1 MSSSGITSV
10 FFAYLCGQRTI
21 IVMNWFSK
29 LFVKKGADNVV
40 MAEDKPSL
48 ERVPIN
54 SVGRII
60 AEINERR
67 MTGVGMSCMDM
78 YRCIPEV
85 FFPIEYIASRI
96 AGGNFLLKREKDD
109 SVVWYN
115 KSVNAFMSNP
125 NCAFSWKEF
134 VHDHFVQKLATG
146 TSFIRAVTSIDVDYR
161 SVLAYWVLPSER
173 VKVQAPM
180 TALPLYDY
188 AKIDDLIQSVDVMGA
203 FGMQMKIDPNHVMID
218 RDGIATLLNEYGYMK
233 AHSRLESLDKNIS
246 NLLAV
251 YDARN
256 VIFVKRG
263 GIGYIVSR
271 KMDATGTDALT
282 EKEKKQLVEQNAE
295 RYGIGRGQL
304 PYGISD
310 VPIDFVRTNLSIT
323 ELQPFDET
331 LADAINI
338 AGAYGIPAVL
348 VPRKDQSTFSN
359 QATAEKTVYSSV
371 VIPMA
376 KEFCKAFGSFIG
388 LDRSGFYLDVDF
400 SGVDC
405 LQDGMKT
412 EEEVKKLVNDRCRQ
426 QFLDGLIT
434 LNDWRGQI
442 GEAQIEEKINPLFS
456 KLKFD
461 MTDEDLETINRI
473 INQQTPNNN
482 GNREDE
488 KPGVQDQGE

>member
-1 MSSSGITSV
+1 
-10 FFAYLCGQRTI
+10 
-21 IVMNWFSK
+21 MNWFQHLFSK
-29 LFVKKGADNVV
+29 KSAENVV
-40 MAEDKPSL
+40 EVTEKSPQASTSPVDRGALLLAALDERKL
-48 ERVPIN
+48 ECN
-54 SVGRII
+54 
-60 AEINERR
+60 
-67 MTGVGMSCMDM
+67 MSYMDM

-96 AGGNFLLKREKDD
+96 AGGNFILKKEKDD
-109 SVVWYN
+109 SVVWRN
-115 KSVNAFMSNP
+115 KTVNDFLNHP

-134 VHDHFVQKLATG
+134 VHDHFVWKLATG
-146 TSFIRAVTSIDVDYR
+146 TSFIRAVTAIDVDYR
-161 SVLAYWVLPSER
+161 SVLAYWVLPSDR
-173 VKVQAPM
+173 VQVRAPRQ
-180 TALPLYDY
+180 LIPLYDVSE
-188 AKIDDLIQSVDVMGA
+188 ITDLIASIDIMGA
-203 FGMQMKIDPNHVMID
+203 FGRQVEITPKQVMID
-218 RDGIATLLNEYGYMK
+218 RDGIAPLLGDYNYNYMK
-233 AHSRLESLDKNIS
+233 AHSRLDSLRKNIA
-246 NLLAV
+246 NLLSV

-256 VIFVKRG
+256 VIFTKRG
-263 GIGYIVSR
+263 GIGYIVSK

-282 EKEKKQLVEQNAE
+282 EAEKKQLVEQNAE
-295 RYGIGRGQL
+295 RYGIGKGQL

-359 QATAEKTVYSSV
+359 QATAEKTVYASV

>member
-1 MSSSGITSV
+1 M
-10 FFAYLCGQRTI
+10 
-21 IVMNWFSK
+21 
-29 LFVKKGADNVV
+29 
-40 MAEDKPSL
+40 
-48 ERVPIN
+48 
-54 SVGRII
+54 
-60 AEINERR
+60 
-67 MTGVGMSCMDM
+67 
-78 YRCIPEV
+78 
-85 FFPIEYIASRI
+85 
-96 AGGNFLLKREKDD
+96 
-109 SVVWYN
+109 
-115 KSVNAFMSNP
+115 
-125 NCAFSWKEF
+125 
-134 VHDHFVQKLATG
+134 
-146 TSFIRAVTSIDVDYR
+146 
-161 SVLAYWVLPSER
+161 
-173 VKVQAPM
+173 
-180 TALPLYDY
+180 
-188 AKIDDLIQSVDVMGA
+188 
-203 FGMQMKIDPNHVMID
+203 
-218 RDGIATLLNEYGYMK
+218 
-233 AHSRLESLDKNIS
+233 
-246 NLLAV
+246 
-251 YDARN
+251 
-256 VIFVKRG
+256 KRG

-282 EKEKKQLVEQNAE
+282 EKEKKQLVEQNME
-295 RYGIGRGQL
+295 RYGIGKGQL

-359 QATAEKTVYSSV
+359 QATAEKTVYASV

-442 GEAQIEEKINPLFS
+442 GEAQIEEKENPLFS

-461 MTDEDLETINRI
+461 MTDEDLEIVNKI
-473 INQQTPNNN
+473 ILNQQNPNNN
-482 GNREDE
+482 GNRADE

>member
-1 MSSSGITSV
+1 
-10 FFAYLCGQRTI
+10 
-21 IVMNWFSK
+21 MNWFQQ
-29 LFVKKGADNVV
+29 LFTRKSAENVV
-40 MAEDKPSL
+40 AVDDTKPQQQG
-48 ERVPIN
+48 
-54 SVGRII
+54 SVDRGSVLL
-60 AEINERR
+60 ATLNESRLGC
-67 MTGVGMSCMDM
+67 TMSYMDM

-96 AGGNFLLKREKDD
+96 AGGRFLLKREKDD

-115 KSVNAFMSNP
+115 RTVNEFMSKP

-134 VHDHFVQKLATG
+134 VHDHFVWKLATG

-161 SVLAYWVLPSER
+161 SVLAYWVLPADR
-173 VKVQAPM
+173 VHVQPPRRL
-180 TALPLYDY
+180 LPLYDVSE
-188 AKIDDLIQSVDVMGA
+188 IGDLIESVDVMGA
-203 FGMQMKIDPNHVMID
+203 FGVQMHIDPKQVMVD
-218 RDGIATLLNEYGYMK
+218 RDGIATLLQEIGYMK
-233 AHSRLESLDKNIS
+233 AHSRLESLNKNIA

-271 KMDATGTDALT
+271 KMDETGTDALT
-282 EKEKKQLVEQNAE
+282 EKEKKDLVEQNAE
-295 RYGIGRGQL
+295 RYGIGAGQL

-359 QATAEKTVYSSV
+359 QATAEKTVYASV

-376 KEFCKAFGSFIG
+376 KDFCRSFGNFIG
-388 LDRSGFYLDVDF
+388 LDKSGLYLDVDF
-400 SGVDC
+400 SDVDC
-405 LQDGMKT
+405 MQDGLKT
-412 EEEVKKLVNDRCRQ
+412 EEEVKKMVNERCRQ

-442 GEAQIEEKINPLFS
+442 GEANIEEKVNPLFS
-456 KLKFD
+456 KLRFD
-461 MTDEDLETINRI
+461 MTDEELEIVNKI
-473 INQQTPNNN
+473 ILNQQNPNNN
-482 GNREDE
+482 GNRADE
-488 KPGVQDQGE
+488 KPGVQNQGE

>member
-1 MSSSGITSV
+1 MS
-10 FFAYLCGQRTI
+10 Y
-21 IVMNWFSK
+21 
-29 LFVKKGADNVV
+29 
-40 MAEDKPSL
+40 
-48 ERVPIN
+48 
-54 SVGRII
+54 
-60 AEINERR
+60 
-67 MTGVGMSCMDM
+67 MDM

-96 AGGNFLLKREKDD
+96 SGGNFQLKKEADD
-109 SVVWYN
+109 SVVWRNQTVN
-115 KSVNAFMSNP
+115 KLLNKP

-134 VHDHFVQKLATG
+134 VHDHFVWKLTTG
-146 TSFIRAVTSIDVDYR
+146 TSFIRAVTAIDVDYR
-161 SVLAYWVLPSER
+161 SVLAYWVLPSDR
-173 VKVQAPM
+173 VEVKAPR
-180 TALPLYDY
+180 ALVPLFDVSELS
-188 AKIDDLIQSVDVMGA
+188 DLIASVDVMGA
-203 FGMQMKIDPNHVMID
+203 FGYQMRIDPRQVMID
-218 RDGIATLLNEYGYMK
+218 RDGIATLLIENGYMK
-233 AHSRLESLDKNIS
+233 AHSRLDSLRKNIS
-246 NLLAV
+246 NLLSV

-256 VIFVKRG
+256 VIFTKRG
-263 GIGYIVSR
+263 GIGYIVSK

-282 EKEKKQLVEQNAE
+282 EAEKKQLVEQNAE
-295 RYGIGRGQL
+295 RYGIGKGQL

-310 VPIDFVRTNLSIT
+310 VPIDFVRTNLSIA

-338 AGAYGIPAVL
+338 AGAYGVPAVL

-359 QATAEKTVYSSV
+359 QATAEKTVYASV

-376 KEFCKAFGSFIG
+376 KEFCKMFTSFIG
-388 LDRSGFYLDVDF
+388 LDKSGLYLDVDF

-488 KPGVQDQGE
+488 KPGVQDKGE